1 MHILPPIRKQLSR
14 LFEKGAAVVIT
25 TQPIE
30 KIPNIVVANLDTA
43 LSRTAV
49 FIKSALGMWTV
60 AVMDSPEKINPL
72 SMIEQMLSCRMETVH
87 SISVTNNYNSMLH
100 AMFASTPKNRGG
112 CHQCFVRKRR
122 KR

>member
-1 MHILPPIRKQLSR
+1 M
-14 LFEKGAAVVIT
+14 
-25 TQPIE
+25 
-30 KIPNIVVANLDTA
+30 ANLDTA

-72 SMIEQMLSCRMETVH
+72 SMIEQMLSSKMETVH

-100 AMFASTPKNRGG
+100 AMFASTPKTETAVINVSCVNGGNVERVSQTANFDVAILTSTVVSKIRGN
-112 CHQCFVRKRR
+112 
-122 KR
+122 